1 MANET
6 RYRQLLENLRTA
18 YKAHRE
24 AYKAAQSRDGTNR
37 KAHEATEQQLQAVRQ
52 AARSFYQVLE
62 PAERLF
68 LAGEKAGIDEIIS
81 FIEAD
86 VTAPNSGYR
95 KARYYR
101 KLKTLDLTTRQI
113 DRLKQVAL
121 MRCKSTAQHR
131 EDNELRRL
139 MIRLADWD
147 FVEQLL
153 AIPDSPNRYV
163 RRRKILMLSVILHGR
178 KDLREKAKSLELV

>member
-6 RYRQLLENLRTA
+6 RYRHLLE
-18 YKAHRE
+18 
-24 AYKAAQSRDGTNR
+24 
-37 KAHEATEQQLQAVRQ
+37 
-52 AARSFYQVLE
+52 
-62 PAERLF
+62 
-68 LAGEKAGIDEIIS
+68 
-81 FIEAD
+81 
-86 VTAPNSGYR
+86 
-95 KARYYR
+95 
-101 KLKTLDLTTRQI
+101 KLLPIKPIDLTTRQI

-121 MRCKSTAQHR
+121 MRCKSTEQHR

-163 RRRKILMLSVILHGR
+163 RRRKILMLSVILHSR
-178 KDLREKAKSLELV
+178 KDLREKVKSLELG